1 MSVRRLAVPA
11 AIIAAVGLTA
21 AFGFAQADAKKPAD
35 APKAAAAGGN
45 AFKVDGVHSSVIYK
59 ISHMGVA
66 NFYGRFN
73 KLSGNFTWDGA
84 KPEASTIEVKIDAE
98 SIDSNNKGRDTH
110 LKGADFFNT
119 KEFPEIAFTAKSLAK
134 NGTDW
139 ALTGDLTLLGKTNSV
154 TAKFIPT
161 GEKDAGGQFGYRAG
175 FEAHFKIKRS
185 DFGMTYGVN
194 NGALGDEV
202 EVIVAIEG
210 AKQ

>member
-11 AIIAAVGLTA
+11 AIIATVGLAA

-35 APKAAAAGGN
+35 APKAAAAAGGS
-45 AFKVDGVHSSVIYK
+45 FKVDGVHSAVVYK
-59 ISHMGVA
+59 ISHMGVS

-73 KLSGNFTWDGA
+73 KVSGNFTWDSA
-84 KPEASTIEVKIDAE
+84 KPEASTIDIKIESD

-110 LKGADFFNT
+110 LKGPDFFNV
-119 KEFPEIAFTAKSLAK
+119 KEYPEISFTAKSLAK
-134 NGTDW
+134 TGADW
-139 ALTGDLTLLGKTNSV
+139 TLTGDLTLLGKSNSV
-154 TAKFIPT
+154 SAKFVPT

-185 DFGMTYGVN
+185 DFGMSYGVN
-194 NGALGDEV
+194 NGSLGDEV